1 MSPPVGDLDNPVNLT
16 KAVPSLDI
24 SAKPLPV
31 IVAVEVSVLY
41 PEPALVIVVC
51 DITPSAICEVAVAT
65 VLALGSV
72 IVTVGAE
79 E

>member
-1 MSPPVGDLDNPVNLT
+1 M
-16 KAVPSLDI
+16 
-24 SAKPLPV
+24 